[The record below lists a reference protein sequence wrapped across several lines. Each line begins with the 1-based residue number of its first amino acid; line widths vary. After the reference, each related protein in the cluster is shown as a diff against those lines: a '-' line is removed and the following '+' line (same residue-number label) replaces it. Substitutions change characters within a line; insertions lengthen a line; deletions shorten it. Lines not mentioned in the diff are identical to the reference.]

1 MRYLARN
8 ASTLSLLK
16 SKLQS
21 SSFFS
26 YFTKFSSSSYWF
38 FACSATSDVIFF
50 SEKSLSARALKRM
63 LLCSGCP
70 IVFIGAKHEAFLARQ
85 KFMGDFLRNSRT
97 RSNPSCLHRPLNF
110 FFLSAETV
118 LFLKDLWWLP
128 EGPLTHPLNG
138 FFVQLLLV

>member
-1 MRYLARN
+1 MSYLARN

-16 SKLQS
+16 SKLQN

-26 YFTKFSSSSYWF
+26 FFTKFSSSSYWF

-63 LLCSGCP
+63 LLCSAL
-70 IVFIGAKHEAFLARQ
+70 FKHEAFLTRQ

-97 RSNPSCLHRPLNF
+97 KSNPSCLHRPLNF

-128 EGPLTHPLNG
+128 EGPLNHPLNV
-138 FFVQLLLV
+138 FFVQPLLV